1 MGFLKFEITTR
12 KNVPL
17 DSAYKINPNAT
28 DYTALRQFMQ
38 GVFSVLNQSLGG
50 GDGFGRDFSATD
62 DTCNF
67 IDAHVVGDFRN
78 TGGGD
83 VGVGT
88 LLYLKVFVGKS
99 RNLGRMGD
107 NQCLAATGQT
117 GQTLADGT
125 GGGATDTGV
134 HFVKDK
140 CVIACPVGQNNP
152 QCQH

>member
-50 GDGFGRDFSATD
+50 G
-62 DTCNF
+62 
-67 IDAHVVGDFRN
+67 
-78 TGGGD
+78 
-83 VGVGT
+83 
-88 LLYLKVFVGKS
+88 
-99 RNLGRMGD
+99 
-107 NQCLAATGQT
+107 
-117 GQTLADGT
+117 
-125 GGGATDTGV
+125 ATDTGV